1 MTSTVPSPIEDVLDV
16 SGVIDPAHPETP
28 TVGGRRR
35 RRGLARLVGTPV
47 GVVGILLLLGVLA
60 LAVFGPV
67 IWGARADAYDLD
79 ALSSGPTAAH
89 PFGTDML
96 GRDLL
101 FRVLV
106 ASRLSIQLAVSATV
120 VGVVL
125 GVILGLLPIVLP
137 GRFGRALVASIGVAV
152 AFPGLLLAL
161 FFATIFGV
169 GATGAVLALGLAGA
183 PSFARLTHTLASGIA
198 GRDFISAARVLGVG
212 RLRVLVRHV
221 LPNIAEPLVVNATLA
236 AGSALLSFAGLSFLG
251 LGVQQPDFD
260 WGRLLNEGLAGIYL
274 NPMAAIGPGIAIV
287 VAGLAFSLSG
297 EFLAA
302 AVGRR
307 SSRSKGVARAAELW
321 SGAGRAR
328 VGRSDDS
335 PGNGAIDVGADVLD
349 IRALRVGFPTTSGIV
364 TPVRGVDLRIAA
376 GESVG
381 IVGESGSGKSLTAL
395 AAAQLIE
402 LPGLVSAERMV
413 LDGADLGALS
423 GREGRSR
430 LAATMAMVFQDPMT
444 SLNPV
449 MRVGKQLAEVV
460 TEHRGASR
468 RAAWDRAVQR
478 LSAVRI
484 PEPERRARQYPHE
497 FSGGMRQRA
506 VIGIGLMGEPKL
518 LIADEPT
525 TALDV
530 TVQRRVLELIQQVR
544 ADNAS
549 ALLLISHDI
558 AVISGMCD
566 RVLVM
571 YAGRVVEEIS
581 TVELLTDPAHPYT
594 RALLAAVPE
603 MDTDLD
609 VPLAT
614 IPGRP
619 PAPAEIGTGCAF
631 APRCAFAT
639 DACRT
644 EDPQLRSIGPAHR
657 VACLHPQG
665 TSSGIRTGAQ
675 R

>member
-1 MTSTVPSPIEDVLDV
+1 M
-16 SGVIDPAHPETP
+16 
-28 TVGGRRR
+28 
-35 RRGLARLVGTPV
+35 
-47 GVVGILLLLGVLA
+47 
-60 LAVFGPV
+60 
-67 IWGARADAYDLD
+67 
-79 ALSSGPTAAH
+79 
-89 PFGTDML
+89 
-96 GRDLL
+96 
-101 FRVLV
+101 
-106 ASRLSIQLAVSATV
+106 
-120 VGVVL
+120 
-125 GVILGLLPIVLP
+125 
-137 GRFGRALVASIGVAV
+137 
-152 AFPGLLLAL
+152 
-161 FFATIFGV
+161 
-169 GATGAVLALGLAGA
+169 LALGLAGA

-198 GRDFISAARVLGVG
+198 GRDFISAARVLGIG
-212 RLRVLVRHV
+212 RFRVLARHV
-221 LPNIAEPLVVNATLA
+221 LPNIAEPLVVNVTLA

-287 VAGLAFSLSG
+287 VTGLAFSLSG

-307 SSRSKGVARAAELW
+307 TTRSKGVARAAELW
-321 SGAGRAR
+321 SG
-328 VGRSDDS
+328 VGRGRDRRSADPSGS
-335 PGNGAIDVGADVLD
+335 PSRSGATNAGTDVLD
-349 IRALRVGFPTTSGIV
+349 IRALRVGFPSTSGIV

-381 IVGESGSGKSLTAL
+381 IVGESGSGKRLTAL

-402 LPGLVSAERMV
+402 LPGLVSAECTV
-413 LDGADLGALS
+413 LDGADLGTLS
-423 GREGRSR
+423 GRERRSR

-449 MRVGKQLAEVV
+449 MRVGTQLAEVV

-468 RAAWDRAVQR
+468 RAAWDLAVQR

-484 PEPERRARQYPHE
+484 PEPDRRARQYPHE

-558 AVISGMCD
+558 AVVSGMCD

-665 TSSGIRTGAQ
+665 TGSGIRTGAQ